1 MSKSS
6 MQILLIYPQS
16 ISLHSLFSPQHES
29 AEAEVERLCDIVER
43 AADALRHARRVRHN
57 AQKELN
63 SAAKAAQGITSPLRT
78 MEEPSPTPSRQL
90 QYSDDYDDDE
100 SDEDGEEYDNKEYAS
115 VEATDDDED
124 EEYEASGQE
133 DEATDEGDDENE
145 DDDVLGGFDMGD
157 EALEQIRYRLDSA
170 KIIPNSPLGTKIL
183 DKLLIQLQNA
193 DVEVIEVELVN
204 EYIDKLLFDTEEE
217 VGRPNPPIQ
226 DSESPERPVLRIYRG
241 GVILG
246 WYKGQLDERGY
257 VREGKGSM
265 YYDAGHECHGTW
277 KNDEM
282 IGRGIYKWSDGH
294 IYDGDWSNGKR
305 HGLGRFNRPDNVI
318 LFGRYINGHHKGEGV
333 RWSADRI
340 EAQLVVDGMPKKKI
354 TLSKANEIA
363 VNLGFVD
370 TLPPPVIVEGEGTSE
385 MV

>member
-1 MSKSS
+1 M
-6 MQILLIYPQS
+6 
-16 ISLHSLFSPQHES
+16 
-29 AEAEVERLCDIVER
+29 
-43 AADALRHARRVRHN
+43 RHN
-57 AQKELN
+57 AQKELS
-63 SAAKAAQGITSPLRT
+63 SAAKAAHGITSPLRT

-90 QYSDDYDDDE
+90 QSSDNYDDDE
-100 SDEDGEEYDNKEYAS
+100 SVEDREEYDNKEYES
-115 VEATDDDED
+115 VEATDDED
-124 EEYEASGQE
+124 EEYEVSGQE
-133 DEATDEGDDENE
+133 DEATDEGDDEEE
-145 DDDVLGGFDMGD
+145 DDGVMGGFDMGD
-157 EALEQIRYRLDSA
+157 EALEQVRYRLESA

-183 DKLLIQLQNA
+183 DKLLIQLHNA
-193 DVEVIEVELVN
+193 DVDVIDVELVN

-217 VGRPNPPIQ
+217 VGRLNPPLP
-226 DSESPERPVLRIYRG
+226 DLESSELPVLRIYRG

-246 WYKGQLDERGY
+246 LYAGQLDERGY

-282 IGRGIYKWSDGH
+282 IGRGTYKWSDGH

-340 EAQLVVDGMPKKKI
+340 EAQLVVDGMPKKTI
-354 TLSKANEIA
+354 TLSKAKEIA

-370 TLPPPVIVEGEGTSE
+370 APPPLVIVDTISRKH
-385 MV
+385 

>member
-1 MSKSS
+1 MCVHII
-6 MQILLIYPQS
+6 ILILNPSLYLTIIY
-16 ISLHSLFSPQHES
+16 IFSPQHES

-78 MEEPSPTPSRQL
+78 MEEPPMH
-90 QYSDDYDDDE
+90 SDDYDNDE
-100 SDEDGEEYDNKEYAS
+100 SVEDREEYES
-115 VEATDDDED
+115 VEATDEEDDED
-124 EEYEASGQE
+124 YEASGQE
-133 DEATDEGDDENE
+133 DEATDEGDEEEE
-145 DDDVLGGFDMGD
+145 DDDVMGGFDMGD
-157 EALEQIRYRLDSA
+157 EALEQVRYRLESA

-193 DVEVIEVELVN
+193 DLEVIDVEVVN
-204 EYIDKLLFDTEEE
+204 EFIDKLLFNTEED
-217 VGRPNPPIQ
+217 VGRPSPPIH
-226 DSESPERPVLRIYRG
+226 DPKNPELLILRIYRG

-246 WYKGQLDERGY
+246 WYQGQLDDRGY

-318 LFGRYINGHHKGEGV
+318 LFGRYVNGHHKGEGV

-340 EAQLVVDGMPKKKI
+340 EAQLVVDGMPKKTI
-354 TLSKANEIA
+354 TLSKAKEIA

-370 TLPPPVIVEGEGTSE
+370 TLPPPVVIGGDGKDE

>member
-1 MSKSS
+1 MCVHII
-6 MQILLIYPQS
+6 ILILNPSLYLTIIY
-16 ISLHSLFSPQHES
+16 IFSPQHES

-78 MEEPSPTPSRQL
+78 MEEPPMH
-90 QYSDDYDDDE
+90 SDDYDNDE
-100 SDEDGEEYDNKEYAS
+100 SVEDREEYES
-115 VEATDDDED
+115 VEATDEEDDED
-124 EEYEASGQE
+124 YEASGQE
-133 DEATDEGDDENE
+133 DEATDEGDEEEE
-145 DDDVLGGFDMGD
+145 DDDVMGGFDMGD
-157 EALEQIRYRLDSA
+157 EALEQVRYRLESA

-193 DVEVIEVELVN
+193 DLEVIDVEVVN
-204 EYIDKLLFDTEEE
+204 EFIDKLLFNTEED
-217 VGRPNPPIQ
+217 VGRPSPLIHDPKNPELPILQ
-226 DSESPERPVLRIYRG
+226 IYRG

-246 WYKGQLDERGY
+246 WYQGQLDDRGY

-318 LFGRYINGHHKGEGV
+318 LFGRYVNGHHKGEGV

-340 EAQLVVDGMPKKKI
+340 EAQLVVDGMPKKTI
-354 TLSKANEIA
+354 TLSKAKEIA

-370 TLPPPVIVEGEGTSE
+370 TLPPPVVIGGDGKDE

>member
-1 MSKSS
+1 MCVHII
-6 MQILLIYPQS
+6 ILILNPSLYLTIIY
-16 ISLHSLFSPQHES
+16 IFSPQHES

-78 MEEPSPTPSRQL
+78 MEEPPMH
-90 QYSDDYDDDE
+90 SDDYDNDE
-100 SDEDGEEYDNKEYAS
+100 SVEDREEYES
-115 VEATDDDED
+115 VEATDEEDDED
-124 EEYEASGQE
+124 YEASGQE
-133 DEATDEGDDENE
+133 DEATDEGDEEEE
-145 DDDVLGGFDMGD
+145 DDDVMGGFDMGN
-157 EALEQIRYRLDSA
+157 EALEQVRYRLESA

-193 DVEVIEVELVN
+193 DLEVIDVEVVN
-204 EYIDKLLFDTEEE
+204 EFIDKLLFNTEEE
-217 VGRPNPPIQ
+217 VGRPSPLVHDPKNPELRI
-226 DSESPERPVLRIYRG
+226 LRIYRG

-246 WYKGQLDERGY
+246 WYQGQLDDRGY

-282 IGRGIYKWSDGH
+282 VGRGIYKWSDGH

-318 LFGRYINGHHKGEGV
+318 LFGRYVNGHHKGEGV

-340 EAQLVVDGMPKKKI
+340 EAQLVVDGMPKKTI
-354 TLSKANEIA
+354 TLSKAKEIA
-363 VNLGFVD
+363 VNLGFID
-370 TLPPPVIVEGEGTSE
+370 TLPPPVVIGGDGKGE

>member
-1 MSKSS
+1 M
-6 MQILLIYPQS
+6 
-16 ISLHSLFSPQHES
+16 H
-29 AEAEVERLCDIVER
+29 
-43 AADALRHARRVRHN
+43 
-57 AQKELN
+57 
-63 SAAKAAQGITSPLRT
+63 
-78 MEEPSPTPSRQL
+78 
-90 QYSDDYDDDE
+90 SDDYDNDE
-100 SDEDGEEYDNKEYAS
+100 SVEDREEYES
-115 VEATDDDED
+115 VEATDEEDDED
-124 EEYEASGQE
+124 YEVSGQE
-133 DEATDEGDDENE
+133 DEVTDEGDEEEE
-145 DDDVLGGFDMGD
+145 DDDVMGGFDMGD
-157 EALEQIRYRLDSA
+157 EALEQVRYRLESA

-193 DVEVIEVELVN
+193 DVEVIDVEVVN
-204 EYIDKLLFDTEEE
+204 EFIDKLLFNTEED
-217 VGRPNPPIQ
+217 VGRPSPLIHDPKNPELPILQ
-226 DSESPERPVLRIYRG
+226 IYRG

-246 WYKGQLDERGY
+246 WYQGQLDDRGY

-318 LFGRYINGHHKGEGV
+318 LFGRYVNGHHKGEGV

-340 EAQLVVDGMPKKKI
+340 EAQLVVDGMPKKTI
-354 TLSKANEIA
+354 TLSKAKEIA

-370 TLPPPVIVEGEGTSE
+370 TLPPPVVIGGDGKGE